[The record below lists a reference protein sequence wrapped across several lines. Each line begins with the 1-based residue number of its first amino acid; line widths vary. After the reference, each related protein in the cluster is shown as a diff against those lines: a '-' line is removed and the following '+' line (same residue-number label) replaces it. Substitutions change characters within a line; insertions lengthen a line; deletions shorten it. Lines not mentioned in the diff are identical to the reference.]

1 MLSLV
6 HSFDTISNG
15 DYPEAGLLQGKDGAF
30 YGTALQGGVVNCHG
44 LGCGTVFRISAD
56 RSSFSVL
63 HKFAGGTSDGGAPNA
78 SLVQGTDG
86 AFYGTTT
93 QGGASDNGVVF
104 RLELQALIGRT
115 TCGPAELRQCPT
127 PSVKPRSTRS

>member
-1 MLSLV
+1 MPVSRRRFPTQSPGGGPSAPDWRELALEGTVLSLV

-93 QGGASDNGVVF
+93 H
-104 RLELQALIGRT
+104 
-115 TCGPAELRQCPT
+115 
-127 PSVKPRSTRS
+127 